1 MVAPCPHDGKCPLV
15 GTKDVC
21 GYSQRLQRPSFLRK
35 TKHSSRGEEEKGYCY
50 LVIAKGERPSVGTVA
65 EDMKVAGRMGK
76 VGREAAEK
84 ALIKSQGRSII
95 QEVEGHEAVM
105 EVVRLHEIEPG
116 MENYFE
122 ETSPSVNSEE
132 LEENLRKE
140 AYSWPRMVAPPMKRK
155 GHVTMDTCCA
165 DGELQRA
172 NIQCSTIDISQ
183 VTYNVLPIPS
193 RIPSKATMTLV
204 NLLGVI
210 SSPTLPKASLLFE
223 PVVSDDLQS
232 PKTMGM
238 RTQLSANSYQQAWRK
253 RWNSRKLWRRW
264 RLTS

>member
-35 TKHSSRGEEEKGYCY
+35 TKHSTRGEEEKGYCY
-50 LVIAKGERPSVGTVA
+50 LVVAKGERPSVSTVA
-65 EDMKVAGRMGK
+65 EDIKIVGRIGK

-105 EVVRLHEIEPG
+105 EVVRLHEMAPD
-116 MENYFE
+116 MENLE
-122 ETSPSVNSEE
+122 GALPSVNSDK

-155 GHVTMDTCCA
+155 GHVTMDTCCP
-165 DGELQRA
+165 DGELQRFD
-172 NIQCSTIDISQ
+172 IQCSMPDTSQ

-193 RIPSKATMTLV
+193 LIPNKAIMTHV

-210 SSPTLPKASLLFE
+210 SFPTLPKANPLSVL
-223 PVVSDDLQS
+223 VVLDVLQS
-232 PKTMGM
+232 LETVKT
-238 RTQLSANSYQQAWRK
+238 RTRLSMNSYQQA
-253 RWNSRKLWRRW
+253 
-264 RLTS
+264 

>member
-35 TKHSSRGEEEKGYCY
+35 TKHSTRGEEEKGYCY
-50 LVIAKGERPSVGTVA
+50 LVVAKGERPSVSTVA
-65 EDMKVAGRMGK
+65 EDIKIAGRIGK

-105 EVVRLHEIEPG
+105 EVVRLHEMGPD
-116 MENYFE
+116 MENYLE
-122 ETSPSVNSEE
+122 VASPSVNSDK

-155 GHVTMDTCCA
+155 GHVTMDTCCP
-165 DGELQRA
+165 DGELQSFD
-172 NIQCSTIDISQ
+172 IQCSTPDTSQ
-183 VTYNVLPIPS
+183 VTYNALPILS
-193 RIPSKATMTLV
+193 LIPSKAIMTLV

-210 SSPTLPKASLLFE
+210 SFPTLPKANPLSVL
-223 PVVSDDLQS
+223 VVLDALQNL
-232 PKTMGM
+232 KTMKT
-238 RTQLSANSYQQAWRK
+238 RTRLSMNSYQQA
-253 RWNSRKLWRRW
+253 
-264 RLTS
+264 